1 MEQNNPILIAVDPG
15 HGGYD
20 NGAQWEGRLEKDDN
34 LRLGLAVRDALKNQG
49 VDVLMT
55 RDTDVFI
62 PLSERAAIANQNDA
76 DLFVSLHRNS
86 YTEPTATSYGVE
98 NYIYLTAPEA
108 TTGVAAQNVLDSVV
122 EAGVQGN
129 RGVSRGNY
137 YVLRRTNMPAMLLE
151 MGFILNDEDNRLFD
165 ENLDAYAEAIAKGV
179 MEYFGLTY
187 VPPSASAPSSPS
199 PAPAPAVPAPA
210 PAASS
215 VARPTPTI
223 NVPSRVAVPAP
234 SNLTALAQQ
243 TLNSSFGAR
252 IPVSGRLDAE
262 TKRALVRALQ
272 TELNNTYRAGLAV
285 DGIYGPRTAAAIQVL
300 RPGNSGSL
308 VQLLQIALGLRGYD
322 TGGFSGGFD
331 SGLTRSAVQMFQ
343 RDNYL
348 VPDGVVGESTWA
360 RLLR

>member
-62 PLSERAAIANQNDA
+62 PLSERANMANQNDA

-108 TTGVAAQNVLDSVV
+108 TTGVAARNVLDSVV
-122 EAGVQGN
+122 DVGVQGN

-165 ENLDAYAEAIAKGV
+165 ENLDEYAEAIAKGV

-187 VPPSASAPSSPS
+187 VPPNGAGAVSPAPTASSVSTQSPSPRPSAPAVSAPSRGG
-199 PAPAPAVPAPA
+199 
-210 PAASS
+210 ASS
-215 VARPTPTI
+215 
-223 NVPSRVAVPAP
+223 
-234 SNLTALAQQ
+234 SNITAQAQQ
-243 TLNSSFGAR
+243 ALNSSFGAR
-252 IPVSGRLDAE
+252 VPVTGTSDAE
-262 TKRALVRALQ
+262 TRRALVRALQ

-285 DGIYGPRTAAAIQVL
+285 DGIYGPRTAAAVPIL

-308 VQLLQIALGLRGYD
+308 VRLLQIALGLRGYD
-322 TGGFSGGFD
+322 TGGFSGVFD
-331 SGLTRSAVQMFQ
+331 SGLTRSALQMFQ

-348 VPDGVVGESTWA
+348 VPDGVAGESTWA
-360 RLLR
+360 RLLA